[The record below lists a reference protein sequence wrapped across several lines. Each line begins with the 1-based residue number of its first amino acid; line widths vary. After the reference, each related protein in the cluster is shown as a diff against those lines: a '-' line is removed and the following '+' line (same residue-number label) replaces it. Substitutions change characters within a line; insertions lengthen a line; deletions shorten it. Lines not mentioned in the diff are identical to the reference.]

1 MNIYNTQI
9 SFVDPKSSILLTC
22 KEKWNSMQLLE
33 IYSQFLSVIL
43 NFMVGQFDYC
53 VEMVL
58 KLCWSSVIPPSSEGY
73 CVAETF
79 AHSTKQ

>member
-22 KEKWNSMQLLE
+22 EEKWSSMQLLE

-58 KLCWSSVIPPSSEGY
+58 NCIESFMIPPSSEGY